1 MHNGK
6 HQCYI
11 NNPNRLHT
19 PPTNYHLLA
28 AQQEP
33 YKKKYKKKIQKKK
46 RKEEKKRKKEKKGLP
61 LKKNTQNVFGEK
73 SGEWTI
79 SRRKQWRM

>member
-33 YKKKYKKKIQKKK
+33 YKKKIQKKRGK
-46 RKEEKKRKKEKKGLP
+46 KEEKKEERP
-61 LKKNTQNVFGEK
+61 T
-73 SGEWTI
+73 S
-79 SRRKQWRM
+79 